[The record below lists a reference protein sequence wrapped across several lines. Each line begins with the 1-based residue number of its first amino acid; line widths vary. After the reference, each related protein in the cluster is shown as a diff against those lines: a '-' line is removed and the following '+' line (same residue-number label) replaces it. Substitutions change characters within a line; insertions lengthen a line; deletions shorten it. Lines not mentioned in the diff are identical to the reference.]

1 MKVSTNLYMVVFPQI
16 NETDPS
22 ENILSCIE
30 KQALVQVIIREFA
43 KHLVPDNYILVAC
56 VSLYL

>member
-1 MKVSTNLYMVVFPQI
+1 MWLFFPQM

-22 ENILSCIE
+22 GNILSCIE
-30 KQALVQVIIREFA
+30 KQALVQVVIREFA
-43 KHLVPDNYILVAC
+43 KHLVPDNYMLVAC

>member
-1 MKVSTNLYMVVFPQI
+1 M

-22 ENILSCIE
+22 GNILSCIE
-30 KQALVQVIIREFA
+30 KQALVQVVIREFA
-43 KHLVPDNYILVAC
+43 KDLVPDNYMLVAC